1 MPKLCVVKGFLPT
14 TLIRF
19 THVHAD
25 VSVPTPPY
33 GAVDTSRETPCFCR
47 FVTGWGL
54 HGFFARLLLG
64 FFDCGILLF
73 FFFFLLWTSSLSA
86 YREKMLSHG

>member
-1 MPKLCVVKGFLPT
+1 VDAKALRCKGLSANT
-14 TLIRF
+14 THPIY
-19 THVHAD
+19 HVHAD

-64 FFDCGILLF
+64 FFDCGIFAFL
-73 FFFFLLWTSSLSA
+73 FLLSIVDQLAVGLS
-86 YREKMLSHG
+86 

>member
-47 FVTGWGL
+47 FVTGWGVTRTL
-54 HGFFARLLLG
+54 CQNASRLLRLWN
-64 FFDCGILLF
+64 FAFL
-73 FFFFLLWTSSLSA
+73 FLLSIVDQLAVGLS
-86 YREKMLSHG
+86 